1 MNPAIKGARDGLKM
15 IAADEIADATALPW
29 QARFRHSGAGAQKR
43 ARRRAQPRNIDVDRL
58 YPLA

>member
-1 MNPAIKGARDGLKM
+1 MTVAG
-15 IAADEIADATALPW
+15 EIADVTALHW

-43 ARRRAQPRNIDVDRL
+43 VRQRAQARDIDVDRL

>member
-1 MNPAIKGARDGLKM
+1 MT
-15 IAADEIADATALPW
+15 AASEIPDVTALRW

-43 ARRRAQPRNIDVDRL
+43 AWHRAQARNIDVNRL

>member
-1 MNPAIKGARDGLKM
+1 MT
-15 IAADEIADATALPW
+15 AAGEIADVTALRW

-43 ARRRAQPRNIDVDRL
+43 AWHRAQARNIDVNRL